1 MKSIS
6 LTKRLIAAV
15 VVSQLLL
22 AVALVVVASFYCFH
36 QLQSAFDVNLE
47 GRALS
52 VAALIHYDGGA
63 GFLFD
68 AAKIPPAHH
77 EIHKDIYLVKS
88 DRGDFVRHAGEE
100 DQHLFDAMPAK
111 GRYWDFDQQGE
122 PYRAI
127 ILRNVPILDK
137 ERNAPRPLPTF

>member
-1 MKSIS
+1 MKRIS

-52 VAALIHYDGGA
+52 VAALVYYPDDGRPGL
-63 GFLFD
+63 LFD
-68 AAKIPPAHH
+68 AAKIPPA
-77 EIHKDIYLVKS
+77 
-88 DRGDFVRHAGEE
+88 VRNELATAAPETAPPGS
-100 DQHLFDAMPAK
+100 
-111 GRYWDFDQQGE
+111 
-122 PYRAI
+122 RA
-127 ILRNVPILDK
+127 P
-137 ERNAPRPLPTF
+137 